1 MNKINTSTPSIYV
14 KERALGHWKGYK
26 AMDPDSHIVKHM
38 TLHHIQG
45 EEPEFIMKLVSFY
58 RTALGRQIGEAVRI
72 ERKGLVLNSKAEFS
86 RCKIQRLSLD
96 QKTDEEQMDKARD
109 RGEEQLGDCSDRLL
123 RLRDMKDKE
132 SRRGIE
138 KVKRTSSMK
147 NKQTEDQITRRRKK
161 EKIPDAK

>member
-1 MNKINTSTPSIYV
+1 MSIELLRLEVLSALFCTDQNCRGWKFYGRVV
-14 KERALGHWKGYK
+14 KLQ
-26 AMDPDSHIVKHM
+26 
-38 TLHHIQG
+38 TLEVLRSVFSDHRPLFTELQ
-45 EEPEFIMKLVSFY
+45 
-58 RTALGRQIGEAVRI
+58 T
-72 ERKGLVLNSKAEFS
+72 LVLNSKAEFN

-109 RGEEQLGDCSDRLL
+109 RGEEQLGDCSARLL

-147 NKQTEDQITRRRKK
+147 NKQTEDQTLEERKRGNITCLVKTGG
-161 EKIPDAK
+161 